1 MILGFRKVQKKAEA
15 KDKASTEMPEATM
28 TNKMLPLSTGP
39 CVICGFSR
47 REDKLMTELMNQKI
61 STS

>member
-39 CVICGFSR
+39 CVICGFS
-47 REDKLMTELMNQKI
+47 
-61 STS
+61 